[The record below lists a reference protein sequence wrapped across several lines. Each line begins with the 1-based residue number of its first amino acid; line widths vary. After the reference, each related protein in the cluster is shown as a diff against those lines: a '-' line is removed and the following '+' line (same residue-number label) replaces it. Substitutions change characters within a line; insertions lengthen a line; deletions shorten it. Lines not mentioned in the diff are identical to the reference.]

1 LTARD
6 INTARAARL
15 RQATMAALILLLAPP
30 LWAAAVQGRV
40 QDAGGR
46 AVAAATVTVSAG
58 GRTSQSSTD
67 GNGRFSIPV
76 DVDGEV
82 TVSVDAPGFRT
93 GRKRVFSAEPFTI
106 TLVSVASATEEVTVT
121 ATLHPQR
128 VADTPA
134 SVAVLSSAALE
145 ATSAL
150 ALDDALRQ
158 VPGFT
163 LFRRTSSRTANP
175 TTQGASLRG
184 VGGSGAGRAAVLEDG
199 VSLADP
205 FGGWIYW
212 TRVPRV
218 AVERIEVLRGGAS
231 DLYGGGAL
239 SGVVQVVRRGT
250 ERSHFDAE
258 LSAGSDQLGDLSLSA
273 GGRKGGWGLR
283 VGGAVSSTSGY
294 VAVPQ
299 TLRGAVDEPLSS
311 VHYSFDLQLERHE
324 SWGRVFLRGAR
335 FHEHRENGTV
345 VQQNETDIDQGV
357 AGLDARLG
365 SGTLTLRGDLLS
377 EAYDQTFSAIA
388 ADRASERKTSAQ
400 HVPSRGGGV
409 SARFSQP
416 LGANH
421 VLLFGV
427 ERRGVRG
434 VSHEDNFAVNNVVTK
449 ARSGG
454 RQRATGF
461 FVEDLWTPWHRLT
474 LTAALRHDRWR
485 NFEGE
490 RASGTTVTALT
501 DRAEHAWSPR
511 GTALLRFSDH
521 FALTS
526 SLYRSFRPPT
536 LNELYRSFRVGNVLT
551 GANAALEAERLKGRE
566 VGALVSTSPFSL
578 RATYFSMDVEDTVAN
593 VTLSTT
599 PALITRER
607 RNLGGVRSRGLELEA
622 ELRLSETFT
631 LSGAW
636 MTTNARVT
644 SAPGDPA
651 LVGLRVPQVP
661 RRQGSVQLRR
671 SKRGGFS
678 FGVQGRFSGEQKE
691 DDLNRLS
698 LKGYQL
704 VDVLLERPLT
714 RDVGFFAAVEN
725 VANQRIEIAR
735 TPILTIGPA
744 RSFRLGLRVRMG
756 DGEAAAY

>member
-1 LTARD
+1 VSVLV
-6 INTARAARL
+6 
-15 RQATMAALILLLAPP
+15 LLAASPA
-30 LWAAAVQGRV
+30 WAAAVQGRV
-40 QDAGGR
+40 QDGGGR
-46 AVAAATVTVSAG
+46 AVAGATVTVSAG
-58 GRTSQSSTD
+58 GRSSQSTTD
-67 GNGRFSIPV
+67 PEGRFSIPV

-93 GRKRVFSAEPFTI
+93 GRKRAYSGEPFII
-106 TLVSVASATEEVTVT
+106 TLAPVASASEEVTVT
-121 ATLHPQR
+121 ATLQPQR
-128 VADTPA
+128 VSDTPA
-134 SVAVLSSAALE
+134 SVAVLSTATLE

-250 ERSHFDAE
+250 ERSHFDTE
-258 LSAGSDQLGDLSLSA
+258 LSAGSDQLGDVSLSA
-273 GGRKGGWGLR
+273 GGRKGGWGLLL
-283 VGGAVSSTSGY
+283 GGAVSSTSGY

-299 TLRGAVDEPLSS
+299 TLRGAVDEALSS
-311 VHYSFDLQLERHE
+311 VHYAFDLQLERHQ
-324 SWGRVFLRGAR
+324 SWGRVFLRGGR

-345 VQQNETDIDQGV
+345 VQENETDIDQGV
-357 AGLDARLG
+357 VGLDAQVG
-365 SGTLTLRGDLLS
+365 SGSLTVRGDLLS
-377 EAYDQTFSAIA
+377 EGYDQSFSAIA
-388 ADRASERKTSAQ
+388 ADRATERKTSEQ

-409 SARFSQP
+409 SVRFSQP
-416 LGANH
+416 LGSKN
-421 VLLFGV
+421 VLLAGV

-434 VSHEDNFAVNNVVTK
+434 VSHEDNFAVSGAITK
-449 ARSGG
+449 ARAGG
-454 RQRATGF
+454 RQRTTGL
-461 FVEDLWTPWHRLT
+461 FVEDLWTPWRRLT
-474 LTAALRHDRWR
+474 LTGALRQDRWR
-485 NFEGE
+485 NFDGE
-490 RASGTTVTALT
+490 RVSGATLT
-501 DRAEHAWSPR
+501 PLPDREEHAWSPR
-511 GTALLRFSDH
+511 GTVLVRLSDH

-526 SLYRSFRPPT
+526 SIYRSFRPPT

-551 GANAALEAERLKGRE
+551 GANAALEAERLSGRE
-566 VGALVSTSPFSL
+566 AGALISASRFSL
-578 RATYFSMDVEDTVAN
+578 RATYFSMDVDNTVAN

-607 RNLGGVRSRGLELEA
+607 RNLGSVRSRGLELEG
-622 ELRLSETFT
+622 EVRLSETFT
-631 LSGAW
+631 VSGAW

-644 SAPGDPA
+644 SAPADPV
-651 LVGLRVPQVP
+651 LLGLRVPQVP

-671 SKRGGFS
+671 SRRGGFS

-698 LKGYQL
+698 LAGYTL
-704 VDVLLERPLT
+704 VDLLAERPLT
-714 RDVGFFAAVEN
+714 GDVGLFAALEN
-725 VANQRIEIAR
+725 VANERIEIAR
-735 TPILTIGPA
+735 TPVLTIGPA
-744 RSFRLGLRVRMG
+744 RSFRIGLRIRMG
-756 DGEAAAY
+756 ASEAAAY